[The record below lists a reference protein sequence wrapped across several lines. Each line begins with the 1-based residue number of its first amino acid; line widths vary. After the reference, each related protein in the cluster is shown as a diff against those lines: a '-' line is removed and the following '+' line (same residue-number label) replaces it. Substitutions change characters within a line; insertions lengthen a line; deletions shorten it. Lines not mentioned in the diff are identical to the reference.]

1 MIAPIR
7 FEFRAAKFVAA
18 VTYLAQACPGMTK
31 LKLCKLLYFADK
43 EHLVRFGRP
52 ITGDHYYKLEHGPVP
67 TRGLDLLKG
76 QGYAPD
82 VALLEKYIAVKGMTI
97 HPKQAPERKV
107 FSRSDLGV
115 LDSVCRKYGRM
126 TAAQLRTLSHRE
138 RAWVEAA
145 ENGPMDFGLFF
156 GDAPDAFQV
165 KRLVEAE
172 QESRSVILPFHAS
185 R

>member
-1 MIAPIR
+1 MTAPIR

-18 VTYLAQACPGMTK
+18 VTYLAQACRGMTK
-31 LKLCKLLYFADK
+31 LKLCKMLYFADK

-52 ITGDHYYKLEHGPVP
+52 ITGDQYYKLPHGPIP

-82 VALLEKYIAVKGMTI
+82 VALLEKYVAVKGMTI
-97 HPKQAPERKV
+97 HPKQAPENRV

-115 LDSVCRKYGRM
+115 LDSVCSKYGRM
-126 TAAQLRTLSHRE
+126 TVVQLRTLSHKE
-138 RAWVEAA
+138 RAWLEAS

-156 GDAPDAFQV
+156 GDDPDAVQV
-165 KRLVEAE
+165 KKLVEAQ
-172 QESRSVILPFHAS
+172 QESRSVISPFHAS